1 MAVTANKDITRKL
14 SPQKTFCT
22 KYFVIYRNCRIFAV
36 KFGTDTPIKQDFL
49 FRF

>member
-22 KYFVIYRNCRIFAV
+22 KYFVIYRNCCTFAV
-36 KFGTDTPIKQDFL
+36 KFGTDIPIKQVFL
-49 FRF
+49 FYF